1 MMVNLTQE
9 NAFFVV
15 IFTHNIINL
24 DKKRGILA
32 KTLKKYAQKK
42 SHD

>member
-15 IFTHNIINL
+15 IFNHNIINI
-24 DKKRGILA
+24 DKKGVFLT
-32 KTLKKYAQKK
+32 KTLKKTHKKK